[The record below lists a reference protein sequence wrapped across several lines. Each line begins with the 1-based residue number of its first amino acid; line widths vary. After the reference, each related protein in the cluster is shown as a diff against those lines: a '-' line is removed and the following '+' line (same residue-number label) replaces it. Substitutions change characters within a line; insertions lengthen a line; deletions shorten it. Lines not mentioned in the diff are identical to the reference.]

1 MQRIQIMDIA
11 FLGLGAMGSR
21 MAANLVKAGHA
32 LTVWNRDPK
41 KAEALVAVGASL
53 AETPRAA
60 AQHANIVIS
69 MVRDDEASQKIW
81 CDPETG
87 AFAGMKKGALA
98 IECSTLSVAQIKSL
112 ATEAAGYGFR
122 FIDAPL
128 AGSRP
133 QAEAAQLIFF
143 ASGKVQDVAEAE
155 PILNSMGSAV
165 HRSGDVGSG
174 ATVKLMVNALFGIQL
189 AAMGE
194 LIGLAKKSGIDAAKA
209 VEIMG
214 NTPVVSPAAKLA
226 AGAML
231 AGNFA
236 PVFPIELVAKDFG
249 YVVSTAAAA
258 NAATPISAA
267 TLAAFES
274 AIAQGH
280 GGKNITGIAA
290 MYG

>member
-1 MQRIQIMDIA
+1 MNIA

-21 MAANLVKAGHA
+21 MAVNLIKAGHT
-32 LTVWNRDPK
+32 LTVWNRDATKADLLLTLGAKLGSTPK
-41 KAEALVAVGASL
+41 
-53 AETPRAA
+53 AA
-60 AQHANIVIS
+60 AQSADIVMS
-69 MVRDDEASQKIW
+69 MIRDNDASQTIW
-81 CDPETG
+81 TDPETG
-87 AFAGMKKGALA
+87 AFAGMRKGALG
-98 IECSTLSVAQIKSL
+98 IECSTLTMAHVL
-112 ATEAAGYGFR
+112 ALGASAEGKGLR

-143 ASGKVQDVAEAE
+143 AGGKAADVAEAE
-155 PILNSMGSAV
+155 PVLKAMGAAV
-165 HRSGDVGSG
+165 HHAGDAGSG

-189 AAMGE
+189 AAMAE

-209 VEIMG
+209 VEIIG
-214 NTPVVSPAAKLA
+214 ATPIVSPAAKLA

-236 PVFPIELVAKDFG
+236 PMFTIELVAKDFG
-249 YVVSTAAAA
+249 YVVSAAKAVDSS
-258 NAATPISAA
+258 TPISAA
-267 TLAAFES
+267 TLAAFEA

-290 MYG
+290 IYE